1 MKIDAEIAEYII
13 NHFTDRGTPVLA
25 IHDSFLINRIYE
37 DDLKTVMQT
46 ACREIPL
53 RLFNQSVIKTKVGYE
68 GIDLTGFT
76 DLISTDRNFMI
87 DTFFKDK
94 YSDREVQRRKEVESY
109 KELVGKEDYYYSAES

>member
-1 MKIDAEIAEYII
+1 MIEVSTL
-13 NHFTDRGTPVLA
+13 F
-25 IHDSFLINRIYE
+25 
-37 DDLKTVMQT
+37 DLKTVMQT